1 MTDHVVHED
10 VGPSLKPRAAAACL
24 AVGVNGLLVVGV
36 LPILLGTLADEHRL
50 AAAGIGQ
57 AATIELL
64 AMGLVTGAMGMIKR
78 PRRVRL
84 IALAGSI
91 GLAAAD
97 LATMAATHAGVL
109 AARAAAGAMEGILLW
124 ISVSMIAR
132 TVTPERWAG
141 LFFTAQ
147 TLAQLALAVVMAL
160 WLIPHW
166 GVDGG
171 YAAMAIVAVLGA
183 APILALPDAFA
194 PLVGDSGQGGAPPAR
209 GWAALIATVIY
220 VSAAGAVSVY
230 LVPLAHQSGLGSG
243 VARTAQWVNLAAQV
257 AGGVAATA
265 MAGRVRYFTVFVV
278 ASAIY
283 LSCWLLFS
291 RTLPAVAFV
300 GVFAASGFAGLLIG
314 AFLTPMTID
323 ADPSRRAAMQG
334 GAAQLMGGA
343 LGPLLA
349 SGAVS
354 GRDAHGVLA
363 LGAALMLTGLA
374 AIAGLR
380 FTAARSTARA
390 PR

>member
-1 MTDHVVHED
+1 MTDHVVHEA
-10 VGPSLKPRAAAACL
+10 VGPSLEPGAAAACL

-57 AATIELL
+57 AATTELL
-64 AMGLVTGAMGMIKR
+64 AMGLVTAAFGMIKR
-78 PRRVRL
+78 PGRVRL
-84 IALAGSI
+84 IALAASI

-97 LATMAATHAGVL
+97 LATMAASDAGVL
-109 AARAAAGAMEGILLW
+109 AARATAGAMEGILLW

-141 LFFTAQ
+141 VFFTAQ
-147 TLAQLALAVVMAL
+147 TVAQLALAVAMAL

-166 GVDGG
+166 GANGG
-171 YAAMAIVAVLGA
+171 YGAMALVSLIA
-183 APILALPDAFA
+183 ATPILVLPDSFA
-194 PLVGDSGQGGAPPAR
+194 PLVADPGLGGAPPLR

-220 VSAAGAVSVY
+220 VSAAGAVAVY

-265 MAGRVRYFTVFVV
+265 MAGRVRYFTVFLA

-283 LSCWLLFS
+283 LTAWFLVS
-291 RTLPAVAFV
+291 RTLPAVPFV
-300 GVFAASGFAGLLIG
+300 GVFAATGFAGLLIG

-334 GAAQLMGGA
+334 GAAQLLGGA

-349 SGAVS
+349 SWAVS
-354 GRDAHGVLA
+354 SRDAHGVLA
-363 LGAALMLTGLA
+363 LGAALMVTGLT

-380 FTAARSTARA
+380 FTAGRFTARP

>member
-1 MTDHVVHED
+1 MTDHVVHD
-10 VGPSLKPRAAAACL
+10 AVGPSLSPRAAAACL

-91 GLAAAD
+91 SLAAAE

>member
-1 MTDHVVHED
+1 MTDHVVHEA
-10 VGPSLKPRAAAACL
+10 VGPSLEPRAAAACL
-24 AVGVNGLLVVGV
+24 AVGVNGLMVAGV

-57 AATIELL
+57 AATTELL
-64 AMGLVTGAMGMIKR
+64 TMGLVTAAFGMIKR
-78 PRRVRL
+78 PGRVRL
-84 IALAGSI
+84 IALAASI

-97 LATMAATHAGVL
+97 LATMAASDAGVL
-109 AARAAAGAMEGILLW
+109 AARSAAGAMEGILLW

-141 LFFTAQ
+141 VFFTAQ
-147 TLAQLALAVVMAL
+147 TVAQLALAVAMAL

-166 GVDGG
+166 GANGG
-171 YAAMAIVAVLGA
+171 YGAMALVSLIA
-183 APILALPDAFA
+183 ATPILVLPDSFA
-194 PLVGDSGQGGAPPAR
+194 PLVADTGQGGAPPLR

-230 LVPLAHQSGLGSG
+230 LVPLAHQSGLSSG

-265 MAGRVRYFTVFVV
+265 MAGRVRYFTVFLA

-283 LSCWLLFS
+283 LTAWFLVS
-291 RTLPAVAFV
+291 RTLPAVPFV
-300 GVFAASGFAGLLIG
+300 GVFAATGFAGLLIG

-334 GAAQLMGGA
+334 GAAQLLGGA

-349 SGAVS
+349 SWAVS
-354 GRDAHGVLA
+354 SRDAHGVLA
-363 LGAALMLTGLA
+363 LGAALMVTGLT

-380 FTAARSTARA
+380 FTAGRFTARP